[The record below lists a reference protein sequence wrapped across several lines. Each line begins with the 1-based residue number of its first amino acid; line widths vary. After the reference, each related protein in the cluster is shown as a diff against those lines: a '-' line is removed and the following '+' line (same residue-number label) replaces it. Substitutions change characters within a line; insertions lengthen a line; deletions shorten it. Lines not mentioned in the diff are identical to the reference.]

1 MKKTLIAL
9 AAFSVVG
16 LASAQSTATISGTIA
31 AGWIKSLGGDKGL
44 VLDSSSIKF
53 DLVEDLGNGLKVVAA
68 TQFAGNSNRGGN
80 VTKEDTSL
88 GLSGSFG
95 TFAYQNTRSSSWAVN
110 YGMVGDN
117 WLWDGVYSSNDGEVF
132 TRTATDMISYT
143 SPAFGGVNLVAS
155 FAEEADGSGTPATK
169 RSSLGAKYAAG
180 PLSAGIR
187 YIRGSNDSWGNN
199 INKGG
204 FEAGVNYDFGVA
216 KVGLGLDGK
225 RVGNDKSEK
234 SALTAGVAIPFGK
247 FSAGLNF
254 AKRDEST
261 VSELG
266 LNYALSKRSSVYAN
280 YGRTHFATGINCNQG
295 NLVLVHSF

>member
-1 MKKTLIAL
+1 MKKTLIAI

-53 DLVEDLGNGLKVVAA
+53 DLVEDLGNGLKVSAT
-68 TQFAGNSNRGGN
+68 TQFAGNSGRGGN
-80 VTKEDTSL
+80 VTKEDSSVA
-88 GLSGSFG
+88 LSGGFG
-95 TFAYQNTRSSSWAVN
+95 SLAYQNTRTSSWAVS
-110 YGMVGDN
+110 YGMVGN
-117 WLWDGVYSSNDGEVF
+117 HWLWDGVYSSNDGEVF

-234 SALTAGVAIPFGK
+234 AALTAGVAIPFGK

-254 AKRDEST
+254 AKRDESNVT
-261 VSELG
+261 ELG
-266 LNYALSKRSSVYAN
+266 LNYALSKRSAVYLD
-280 YGRTHFATGINCNQG
+280 YGKAKMAKNASNSQY
-295 NLVLVHSF
+295 NLVLVHNF